1 MKTTEIRDLA
11 IERHNIDADFFQKTY
26 SDVITANKAYP
37 FKYGRN
43 LVLEDLN
50 QILSSLPANAKVL
63 DIGSGTGHL
72 TNWIASKNFD
82 VVGMEPSA
90 NMIGFAKKNF
100 PNIKFVEGISSAL
113 PFQENQFDLVIAFE
127 VFRYLDKAENI
138 KTFAEVHKVLKP
150 GGTFF
155 FTQVNKYATDY
166 YYPFFYLKK
175 VVYSVLKKTYH
186 YCFFTTPS
194 EQQKLLK
201 EAGFKEI
208 NAYGRMAASIRLAYK
223 FGKGAGDSY
232 TKLMEKIFGKQKFE
246 KQPYKAF
253 GGHLVVVAK
262 K

>member
-43 LVLEDLN
+43 LVLRDLAD
-50 QILSSLPANAKVL
+50 ILNALPPNAKVL

-72 TNWIASKNFD
+72 TSWIASKNFD
-82 VVGMEPSA
+82 VIGMEPSA
-90 NMIGFAKKNF
+90 NMIGFARQNF

-113 PFQENQFDLVIAFE
+113 PFEENKFDLVIAFE
-127 VFRYLDKAENI
+127 VFRYLDKVENI
-138 KTFAEVHKVLKP
+138 KTFEQVHKVLRP

-166 YYPFFYLKK
+166 YYPFYYVKK
-175 VVYSVLKKTYH
+175 VAYSLLKKTYH
-186 YCFFTTPS
+186 YCFFTTPG
-194 EQQKLLK
+194 QQEKLLK
-201 EAGFKEI
+201 DAGFSSV
-208 NAYGRMAASIRLAYK
+208 NAYGRMAASIRFAYK
-223 FGKGAGDSY
+223 FGKSAGDAY
-232 TKLMEKIFGKQKFE
+232 TKLMEKIFGQQKFE
-246 KQPYKAF
+246 KGAYKSFA
-253 GGHLVVVAK
+253 GHLVVVAK